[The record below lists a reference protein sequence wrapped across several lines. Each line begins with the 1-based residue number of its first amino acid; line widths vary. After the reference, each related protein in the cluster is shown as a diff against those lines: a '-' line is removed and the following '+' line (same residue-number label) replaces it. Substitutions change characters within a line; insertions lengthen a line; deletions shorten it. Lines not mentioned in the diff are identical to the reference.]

1 MSDEY
6 DREPTDDEI
15 DAVLHRIRVPAIL
28 LIKTTTP
35 DEPGAPGCRF
45 GGKPTLPPEFEWP
58 WFRSNE
64 NGDPNLAVPMQF
76 LMQIDLRHVPRLI
89 EFPDMPRTGTLFFF
103 FDLIVAPGVGF
114 AHDQDP
120 CVFYYEG
127 DVTGFPEREQ
137 PDYTLPKD
145 WEERRLPKQV
155 KRWNMSFGLMNTY
168 DDMKFKAEKIR
179 HREQDVSTKLNRKIA
194 NEILYELSE
203 NNAVIIE
210 YTGSEA
216 IHHLLGRYQIRFHN
230 EMADFINLFWFDGNE
245 WSLDYDFNCK
255 FSYCIKNE
263 DFKEIKFENT
273 SMREN

>member
-1 MSDEY
+1 MSDAY

-114 AHDQDP
+114 GDDHDP

-155 KRWNMSFGLMNTY
+155 KRWNMSFGLINTY
-168 DDMKFKAEKIR
+168 DSIGFQVENTWNREKNSFTEFNLKIVGEISDELVAN
-179 HREQDVSTKLNRKIA
+179 REAICNSVA
-194 NEILYELSE
+194 
-203 NNAVIIE
+203 
-210 YTGSEA
+210 SEA
-216 IHHLLGRYQIRFHN
+216 MHHLLGRYRISCDH
-230 EMADFINLFWFDGNE
+230 EMVSVLSLFWFDGNE
-245 WSLDYDFNCK
+245 WSLDYDFDCK
-255 FSYCIKNE
+255 FSYYLKNE
-263 DFKEIKFENT
+263 DFKERKFENT
-273 SMREN
+273 WMGEN